1 MLPGGHPPRAGKPP
15 VRGYRGAVSKR
26 VVLGFF
32 AGVRALFGGVGFVV
46 STPSAW
52 GWAMIPALVAT
63 LLFGGA
69 TALAIWGGS
78 ALSERIVTDA
88 AAHGWS
94 MLGMWVL
101 RILFWA
107 LGIVL
112 AFVIAMSLAQPLSGF
127 ALDAVARKQELAL
140 GGRVWP
146 DQPFVTSALRSLR
159 VSLTG
164 LFVGLPILAVLALV
178 TVFFPPAAVITV
190 PLKFLV
196 AGVLT
201 AYDLLDYPLSLRG
214 EDVGA
219 RLRFIAANFPA
230 VFGFGVAAATV
241 MLIPGGALFLLPF
254 GVAGAARLVKASEAR
269 LDHN

>member
-1 MLPGGHPPRAGKPP
+1 MAKRA
-15 VRGYRGAVSKR
+15 
-26 VVLGFF
+26 VLGFF

-52 GWAMIPALVAT
+52 GWAILPAIVAT
-63 LLFGGA
+63 LLFGGSS
-69 TALAIWGGS
+69 ALALWGGS
-78 ALSERIVTDA
+78 ALSERLVADA
-88 AAHGWS
+88 TASGWS

-107 LGIVL
+107 VGIL
-112 AFVIAMSLAQPLSGF
+112 IAFVIAMSLAQPLSGF

-140 GGRVWP
+140 GGKAWP
-146 DQPFVTSALRSLR
+146 DPPLLTSAVRSLR
-159 VSLTG
+159 VSLAG
-164 LFVGLPILAVLALV
+164 LAVGLPILGILALV
-178 TVFFPPAAVITV
+178 TVFFPPAAVVTV

-219 RLRFIAANFPA
+219 RVRFIAANFPA
-230 VFGFGVAAATV
+230 VLGFGVAAATV

-254 GVAGAARLVKASEAR
+254 GVAGAARLVR
-269 LDHN
+269 LKEQAGGER

>member
-1 MLPGGHPPRAGKPP
+1 M
-15 VRGYRGAVSKR
+15 
-26 VVLGFF
+26 VLGFF

-69 TALAIWGGS
+69 AALAIWGGS

-94 MLGMWVL
+94 MLGMWAL

-146 DQPFVTSALRSLR
+146 DQPVLTSAVRSLR

-178 TVFFPPAAVITV
+178 TVFIPPAAVVTV
-190 PLKFLV
+190 PLKFVV

-230 VFGFGVAAATV
+230 VLGFGVAAAAV

-254 GVAGAARLVKASEAR
+254 GVAGAARLVKAAEKR
-269 LDHN
+269 G

>member
-1 MLPGGHPPRAGKPP
+1 M
-15 VRGYRGAVSKR
+15 SKR

-69 TALAIWGGS
+69 TVLAIWGGS
-78 ALSERIVTDA
+78 ALSERVVTDA

-112 AFVIAMSLAQPLSGF
+112 AFVIALSLAQPLSGF

-146 DQPFVTSALRSLR
+146 DQPFLTSAVRSLR

-164 LFVGLPILAVLALV
+164 LLVGLPILAVLALV
-178 TVFFPPAAVITV
+178 TVIIPPAAVVTV
-190 PLKFLV
+190 PLKFVV
-196 AGVLT
+196 AGLLT

-230 VFGFGVAAATV
+230 VLGFGVAAAAV

-254 GVAGAARLVKASEAR
+254 GVAGAARLVTASEAR

>member
-1 MLPGGHPPRAGKPP
+1 M
-15 VRGYRGAVSKR
+15 SKR

-52 GWAMIPALVAT
+52 GWSMIPALVAT

-112 AFVIAMSLAQPLSGF
+112 AFVVAMSLAQPLSGF

-146 DQPFVTSALRSLR
+146 DQPVLTSALRSLR

-178 TVFFPPAAVITV
+178 TVFFPPAAVVTV
-190 PLKFLV
+190 PLKFVV

-230 VFGFGVAAATV
+230 VLGFGVAAAAV

-254 GVAGAARLVKASEAR
+254 GVAGAARLVKAGAKGEEG
-269 LDHN
+269 